1 MLYSRFFKFIK
12 SIQTGNKSA
21 AKLLLELIKNNTET
35 ITGRNIKKIL
45 METDKRNIENVDSKI
60 LGRLTFCEISE
71 ADEWR
76 ISSIKELTDIKQGK
90 LVIQFENDVGMESD
104 EIEDILT
111 FLTTS

>member
-1 MLYSRFFKFIK
+1 
-12 SIQTGNKSA
+12 
-21 AKLLLELIKNNTET
+21 
-35 ITGRNIKKIL
+35 

-60 LGRLTFCEISE
+60 LGTLTFCEISE
-71 ADEWR
+71 TDEWR